1 MEFQNL
7 LYNAHNIFVE
17 SILEHS
23 NTRACVFIRNFYKCP
38 ILSWATVCVLHV
50 FSAYPQASNRSIT
63 IRYFAGDKSKR
74 KEFSGQLIS
83 DIKKLPF
90 TRGNNLSKN
99 HGNSFT
105 VGKSRELHTARKRER
120 EGWLGVLL
128 WDCVSLGFYV
138 LYPSGFAIR

>member
-7 LYNAHNIFVE
+7 PYNAHNIFVE
-17 SILEHS
+17 SMHFLS
-23 NTRACVFIRNFYKCP
+23 YSSLSFSVFSLP
-38 ILSWATVCVLHV
+38 ILK
-50 FSAYPQASNRSIT
+50 QAIVRLPYVISREIKVN
-63 IRYFAGDKSKR
+63 A
-74 KEFSGQLIS
+74 EFSGQLIS

-105 VGKSRELHTARKRER
+105 AGKSRELHTARKRER
-120 EGWLGVLL
+120 EGLGVLL